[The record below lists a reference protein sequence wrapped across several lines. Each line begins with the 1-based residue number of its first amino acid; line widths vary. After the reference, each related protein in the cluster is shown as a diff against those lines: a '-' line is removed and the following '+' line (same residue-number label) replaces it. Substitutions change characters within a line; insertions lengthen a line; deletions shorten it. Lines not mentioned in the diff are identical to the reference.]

1 MKYRNQTKIK
11 MIGLVEILF
20 YLLNK
25 IIKKRVVPRAMNGFS
40 ALNKSKVRLPILYN
54 TTDNCH
60 HSL

>member
-40 ALNKSKVRLPILYN
+40 ALNKSKRNSSAADFIQYN
-54 TTDNCH
+54 
-60 HSL
+60 